1 MERRPT
7 VRDES
12 FWSSCSGVDVDC
24 EVRFRFFE
32 CESVGWFSAC
42 SCTSACASASASA
55 SAAAAPSALDAE
67 VLLVGSLASSSSLSR
82 SDSVASA
89 SETST
94 VMMSSVSLV
103 SSVRGAG
110 STAGAALCSSGR
122 RSLAMGLLHMR
133 HVTSTSVSWGD
144 WSGCCVVTVSRTM
157 PCSDSLHVAVTVG
170 LVIFFLG
177 RPRGL
182 GAEAASRTAC
192 SSRQDACSHSRQESH

>member
-24 EVRFRFFE
+24 EMRFRFFE

-42 SCTSACASASASA
+42 SCTSASASA
-55 SAAAAPSALDAE
+55 SAAAAAASSALDAE
-67 VLLVGSLASSSSLSR
+67 ALLAGSLASSSSLSR

-133 HVTSTSVSWGD
+133 HVTSTSVSWGG
-144 WSGCCVVTVSRTM
+144 WSGCCLVTVSRTM

-170 LVIFFLG
+170 FVVLFLG